1 VVLEPLPQVRLVQ
14 EDLPADTA
22 TGGVVMELIVW
33 SLKLVTEVLLA
44 WFAVAVIVGLAVAHW
59 MRQPGEDDCDHQA
72 GSTAAVHRS

>member
-1 VVLEPLPQVRLVQ
+1 MVLEPLPQVRLVQ
-14 EDLPADTA
+14 EDLPEG

-59 MRQPGEDDCDHQA
+59 MRQPGEDDYDNQA
-72 GSTAAVHRS
+72 RSAAAFHRS

>member
-1 VVLEPLPQVRLVQ
+1 
-14 EDLPADTA
+14 
-22 TGGVVMELIVW
+22 VW

-59 MRQPGEDDCDHQA
+59 MRQPGEDDDNQA